1 MHKGVLV
8 CGVRISA
15 NSMPCCVCLPR
26 RVVWVF
32 GGAVDGSIEVVTP
45 TLLTR
50 NVIRKLRE
58 ADAKAN
64 AILKEMGRATADRM
78 CSVSHIGQPPMHKCI
93 AVCPYWQ
100 KFCVTLFCK
109 FFQTI

>member
-1 MHKGVLV
+1 M
-8 CGVRISA
+8 
-15 NSMPCCVCLPR
+15 
-26 RVVWVF
+26 F

-78 CSVSHIGQPPMHKCI
+78 YSASHIGQPPMHKCI
-93 AVCPYWQ
+93 AVCLYWQ

-109 FFQTI
+109 CFKQFDIIKENYVNTYFNTFSNYRGVAI